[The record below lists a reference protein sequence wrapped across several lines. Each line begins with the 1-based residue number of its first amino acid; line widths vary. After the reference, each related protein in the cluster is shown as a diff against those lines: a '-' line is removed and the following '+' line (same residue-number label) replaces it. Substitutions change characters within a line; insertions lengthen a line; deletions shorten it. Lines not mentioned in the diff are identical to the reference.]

1 MKKIILAGILSGIVV
16 FIWGAISHM
25 LLPIGSM
32 GIKTIPNNEDAVL
45 GAMKSNIQQPGLYL
59 MPGYD
64 MSRRPTDA
72 EMTALLLK
80 SEAGPTAFL
89 VYHPTGV
96 KMLSWSQ
103 LIGETLFNILCGM
116 IAAYI
121 VSMTAASLITR
132 AIMVML
138 MGFFGWLSISA
149 SYWNWYRFP
158 GAFIIGEGLDQ
169 VIGWLLGGLL
179 IAWILQRS
187 ERRVAA

>member
-32 GIKTIPNNEDAVL
+32 GIKTIPNYEDAVL
-45 GAMKSNIQQPGLYL
+45 GAMKSNIQQPGLYF

-64 MSRRPTDA
+64 MSSKPTAA
-72 EMTALLLK
+72 EQTALQAK
-80 SEAGPTAFL
+80 YEAGPTAFL

-96 KMLSWSQ
+96 KMLSPSQ
-103 LIGETLFNILCGM
+103 LIGEALFNILCGM

-121 VSMTAASLITR
+121 ISTIAASFITR
-132 AIMVML
+132 AVMVML
-138 MGFFGWLSISA
+138 MGLFGWLSISA
-149 SYWNWYRFP
+149 SFWNWYRFP

-169 VIGWLLGGLL
+169 VIGWLLGGLV